1 MGSVDKRGTKT
12 SFQLSKIL
20 PSPSK
25 KNIDRP
31 SNDQQE
37 SIEIPEIHE
46 NARTSEVQKKNQDEY
61 AEEEQVS
68 EEDTSDADCNSEDDP
83 ERLWCICQQPHNN
96 RFMICCDS
104 CLDWYHGKCVGIT
117 KKMGK

>member
-1 MGSVDKRGTKT
+1 MQGGDFVYGSAGTQETQQPKSVDKRGKKT

-46 NARTSEVQKKNQDEY
+46 NTRTSEVTKKNQAEH

-68 EEDTSDADCNSEDDP
+68 EEDTSDAD
-83 ERLWCICQQPHNN
+83 
-96 RFMICCDS
+96 
-104 CLDWYHGKCVGIT
+104 WYEYQILCFR
-117 KKMGK
+117 KKH